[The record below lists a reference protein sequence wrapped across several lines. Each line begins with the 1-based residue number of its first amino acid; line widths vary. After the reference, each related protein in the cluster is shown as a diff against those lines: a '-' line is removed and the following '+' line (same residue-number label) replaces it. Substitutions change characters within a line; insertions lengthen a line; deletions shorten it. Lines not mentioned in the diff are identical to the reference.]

1 MIYDG
6 QPDQERGPTDETG
19 DDQEQM
25 DTHND
30 SDIEN
35 PTTIQEKPISQMP
48 EPSNHQTT
56 ATDQPNAAS
65 WPIIVEPNSRT
76 IVAETPPEQLPITT
90 ETTTQMTPHLTMDLT
105 IEELPTLPSRTP
117 ATKLETQETNFLMT
131 LRNHRPP

>member
-6 QPDQERGPTDETG
+6 QLDQGRGPTDETG
-19 DDQEQM
+19 DDQGKM

-56 ATDQPNAAS
+56 ATDQPNGAS
-65 WPIIVEPNSRT
+65 WPIIVEPNSLT

-90 ETTTQMTPHLTMDLT
+90 KTTT
-105 IEELPTLPSRTP
+105 
-117 ATKLETQETNFLMT
+117 
-131 LRNHRPP
+131 